1 MTLAL
6 EQNALY
12 EMELQKIDTP
22 RDQQR
27 DSPREPA
34 VKIVRDQLSDL
45 KVRQQALEPVFDS
58 AIGRQ

>member
-12 EMELQKIDTP
+12 EMELQKSDTP
-22 RDQQR
+22 RDHKR

-34 VKIVRDQLSDL
+34 VKVVRDQLTDL
-45 KVRQQALEPVFDS
+45 KVRQPVLEPVFDS
-58 AIGRQ
+58 VIGRQ